1 MMPTSE
7 LLLFALVA
15 LGLVLT
21 PGPNMLF
28 LLTIAATQGRKAGF
42 MALLGVASGFLFH
55 ITLVVL
61 GLSALL
67 AQIPLALLILKW
79 LGVGYLLFLA
89 YQSVGGRPTPARQA
103 TTTRTPSMVW
113 SSRQLWLTGLL
124 TNVLNPKV
132 ALFYLSF
139 FPQFIKPT
147 YGSMAAQMLQLGLLQ
162 ILVSFSINSLLVLGA
177 AQLMGW
183 AGQRSA
189 WQKVQSWLMASVF
202 VGLAVR
208 LALQRDK

>member
-1 MMPTSE
+1 MIPTSE

-28 LLTIAATQGRKAGF
+28 LLTTAVTQGRKAGF
-42 MALLGVASGFLFH
+42 LALLGVASGFLFH
-55 ITLVVL
+55 IALVVL

-67 AQIPLALLILKW
+67 AQIPLALLMLKW

-89 YQSVGGRPTPARQA
+89 YHSVGGRPTLV
-103 TTTRTPSMVW
+103 RTPTDLSANVW
-113 SSRQLWLTGLL
+113 SSRQLFLTGLL

-139 FPQFIKPT
+139 FPQFIKPA
-147 YGSMAAQMLQLGLLQ
+147 YGSIAAQMLQLGLVQ
-162 ILVSFSINSLLVLGA
+162 ILVSFSVNFLLVLVA
-177 AQLMGW
+177 AKLMGW
-183 AGQRSA
+183 AGRHNA
-189 WQKVQSWLMASVF
+189 WQRAQSWLMASVF

-208 LALQRDK
+208 LALQSDK